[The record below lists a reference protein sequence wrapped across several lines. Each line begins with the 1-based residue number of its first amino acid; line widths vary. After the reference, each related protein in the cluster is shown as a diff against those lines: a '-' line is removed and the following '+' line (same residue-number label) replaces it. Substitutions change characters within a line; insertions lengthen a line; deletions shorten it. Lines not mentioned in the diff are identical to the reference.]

1 MKENEKWY
9 NLCFGVVACIFLN
22 YAGKLIGQRM
32 ELPLWLDSYGTVLT
46 AYLYGPVCGA
56 IVGMSVNI
64 VYGIMYSYTHII
76 YGIIS
81 VSIGIVVGILT
92 KKGWFENLFGTL
104 SIGFILTVNSV
115 LISVPCNYIFYDGQV
130 GNTWG
135 DGVIALFES
144 IGINRLV
151 SHIAGQF
158 YIDFLDKVLMCLCLY
173 ILIRISRNV
182 KEKNKSADTK
192 KAKQVSAMLLI
203 IALCTE
209 LIAGAGMTSL
219 AAEEKTT
226 IDFDRYVQTI
236 YNNENGLPGGKAND
250 LAQTNDGIVWVGTYG
265 GLYRYNG
272 TQFKLMDEFES
283 VKNAN
288 CLYTDEAGRLWIG
301 TNDSGL
307 SICIND
313 DIANVLDVRD
323 GLGADSV
330 RCITQGSDG
339 KYYVGT
345 TGALSVVTL
354 SGGLSVE
361 KNIDDIDYAYSISAD
376 KNGNVAVVTDDGEL
390 FLLQEGTVAAHY
402 QNQANAYTCCRF
414 TEDGSLYVGTQEG
427 SILRFEVKQK
437 KLTKKKTISCTGI
450 TSIASLTEQEGTLY
464 ICAHNGAGYLDEAGR
479 YHAIKTNQF
488 NSSLEHMLID
498 YQGNYW
504 FASSRLGL
512 LRMCQSVFTDINIET
527 GLKNGVVNSTASW
540 NGNLY
545 VGMDEGL
552 AIVDLDKNHVLS
564 DSLTERLQDT
574 RIRNL
579 FVDSQ
584 NNLWITTAG
593 KGIYQVSPD
602 AEVTVYNETKH
613 VNGRRFRSIIEL
625 PDGTIMVSGDS
636 GITYIK
642 DGVVTGTIGSDDGL
656 DNPKLLCLLACADGS
671 VLAGSDGSG
680 IYRIRDGKVT
690 QHYTKEDGLSSGVVM
705 RFAASAEDEGIFI
718 VTSNSLS
725 YMDKEGTIRELTNF
739 PYYNNFDVVE
749 RQDGMLFVLSSAG
762 IYVVDK
768 NSLLEGRT
776 LEYKLLNAKMGLTKG
791 LTPNS
796 WNYMDAKD
804 NLYLSTDTGVVTFNL
819 NEYNAAVR
827 SYRMYV
833 KAIKVDDS
841 IVTVERG
848 EPTVLARGVNRI
860 EIIPEVLN
868 YSVDDPYVSIW
879 LEGFDKAPK
888 VMRQSE
894 LTNIVYTNL
903 STNTYMFHL
912 AVLDDKGQSVVAEST
927 YTIEKE
933 KEIYDYWWFRAYVV
947 VVFALAMFYI
957 AWLVIRT
964 QIQRTIA
971 MQKRELELAKNQ
983 IEMGNETVLTIART
997 VDAKDENTSQHS
1009 VRVSEYS
1016 VLIAKRLGFDDVQ
1029 CETLRKTALLHDI
1042 GKIGIPDRVL
1052 NKPSRL
1058 DDEEYA
1064 IMKSH
1069 VVKGAEILKKFTL
1082 IDNVQEGALYH
1093 HERYDGK
1100 GYVHGLK
1107 GEEIPLNAR
1116 IIGIADAFDAMT
1128 ANRVYRKKLDFDFV
1142 LGELKKGR
1150 GTQFDPKLVDIML
1163 SLIEEGVI
1171 DVSKLYEPSGADA
1184 SDNHKNK
1191 GAKA

>member
-1 MKENEKWY
+1 MKEKEKWY

-56 IVGMSVNI
+56 IVGMAVNI
-64 VYGIMYSYTHII
+64 VYGIMYSYTHMI
-76 YGIIS
+76 YGIVS
-81 VSIGIVVGILT
+81 MSIGIVVGILA

-115 LISVPCNYIFYDGQV
+115 LISVPCNYIFFDGQV

-135 DGVIALFES
+135 DGVIAMFES

-552 AIVDLDKNHVLS
+552 AIVDLDKNRVLS

-613 VNGRRFRSIIEL
+613 VNGQRFRSIIEL

-725 YMDKEGTIRELTNF
+725 YMDKAGTIRELTNF

-768 NSLLEGRT
+768 NSLLEGGT

-833 KAIKVDDS
+833 KSIKVDDS

-860 EIIPEVLN
+860 EIIPEVVN

-894 LTNIVYTNL
+894 LTNIVYMNL

-927 YTIEKE
+927 YTIKKE
-933 KEIYDYWWFRAYVV
+933 KEIYDYWWFRVYVV

-1042 GKIGIPDRVL
+1042 GKIGVPDRVL

-1128 ANRVYRKKLDFDFV
+1128 ANRVYRKKLDFEFV

-1163 SLIEEGVI
+1163 ALIEEGVI

>member
-56 IVGMSVNI
+56 IVGMAVNI
-64 VYGIMYSYTHII
+64 VYGIMYSYTHMI
-76 YGIIS
+76 YGIVS
-81 VSIGIVVGILT
+81 MSIGIVVGILA

-115 LISVPCNYIFYDGQV
+115 LISVPCNYIFFNGQV
-130 GNTWG
+130 GNAWG

-390 FLLQEGTVAAHY
+390 FLLQEGTVAARC

-427 SILRFEVKQK
+427 SILLFEVKQK

-552 AIVDLDKNHVLS
+552 AIVDLDKNRVLS

-584 NNLWITTAG
+584 NNLWIATAG

-602 AEVTVYNETKH
+602 AEVTVYDETKH
-613 VNGRRFRSIIEL
+613 VNGQRFRSIIEL

-690 QHYTKEDGLSSGVVM
+690 QHYTKKDGLTSGVVM

-762 IYVVDK
+762 IYVVDE

-833 KAIKVDDS
+833 KSIKVDDS

-860 EIIPEVLN
+860 EIIPEVVN

-894 LTNIVYTNL
+894 LTNIVYMNL

-933 KEIYDYWWFRAYVV
+933 KEIYDYWWFRVYVV

-1128 ANRVYRKKLDFDFV
+1128 ANRVYRKKLDFEFV
-1142 LGELKKGR
+1142 IGELKKGR

-1163 SLIEEGVI
+1163 ALIEEGVI

>member
-1 MKENEKWY
+1 MKEKEKWY

-56 IVGMSVNI
+56 IVGMAVNI
-64 VYGIMYSYTHII
+64 VYGIMYSYTHMI
-76 YGIIS
+76 YGIVS
-81 VSIGIVVGILT
+81 MSIGIVVGILA

-115 LISVPCNYIFYDGQV
+115 LISVPCNYIFFDGQV
-130 GNTWG
+130 GNAWG

-283 VKNAN
+283 VKNVN

-390 FLLQEGTVAAHY
+390 FLLQEGTVAARC

-427 SILRFEVKQK
+427 SILRFEVKQN
-437 KLTKKKTISCTGI
+437 KLTEKKTISCSGI
-450 TSIASLTEQEGTLY
+450 TSIASLTEQEGILY

-527 GLKNGVVNSTASW
+527 GLRNGVVNSTTSW

-552 AIVDLDKNHVLS
+552 AIVDLDKNRVLS

-584 NNLWITTAG
+584 NNLWIATAG

-602 AEVTVYNETKH
+602 AEVTVYDETKH
-613 VNGRRFRSIIEL
+613 VNGQRFRSIIEL

-636 GITYIK
+636 GITYIR

-762 IYVVDK
+762 IYVVDE
-768 NSLLEGRT
+768 NFLLEGRT

-833 KAIKVDDS
+833 KSIKVDDS
-841 IVTVERG
+841 TVTVERG

-868 YSVDDPYVSIW
+868 YSVDDPYVSVW

-894 LTNIVYTNL
+894 ITNIVYTNL

-933 KEIYDYWWFRAYVV
+933 KEIYDYWWFRVYVV

-1128 ANRVYRKKLDFDFV
+1128 ANRVYRKKLDFEFV
-1142 LGELKKGR
+1142 IGELKKGR

-1163 SLIEEGVI
+1163 ALIEEGVI

>member
-1 MKENEKWY
+1 MKEKEKWY

-56 IVGMSVNI
+56 IVGMAVNI
-64 VYGIMYSYTHII
+64 VYGIMYSYTHMI
-76 YGIIS
+76 YGIVS
-81 VSIGIVVGILT
+81 MSIGIVVGILA

-115 LISVPCNYIFYDGQV
+115 LISVPCNYIFFDGQV
-130 GNTWG
+130 GNAWG

-283 VKNAN
+283 VKNVN

-402 QNQANAYTCCRF
+402 QNQADAYTCCRF

-427 SILRFEVKQK
+427 SILLFEVKQK

-512 LRMCQSVFTDINIET
+512 LRMC
-527 GLKNGVVNSTASW
+527 
-540 NGNLY
+540 
-545 VGMDEGL
+545 
-552 AIVDLDKNHVLS
+552 
-564 DSLTERLQDT
+564 
-574 RIRNL
+574 
-579 FVDSQ
+579 
-584 NNLWITTAG
+584 
-593 KGIYQVSPD
+593 
-602 AEVTVYNETKH
+602 
-613 VNGRRFRSIIEL
+613 
-625 PDGTIMVSGDS
+625 
-636 GITYIK
+636 
-642 DGVVTGTIGSDDGL
+642 
-656 DNPKLLCLLACADGS
+656 
-671 VLAGSDGSG
+671 
-680 IYRIRDGKVT
+680 
-690 QHYTKEDGLSSGVVM
+690 
-705 RFAASAEDEGIFI
+705 
-718 VTSNSLS
+718 
-725 YMDKEGTIRELTNF
+725 
-739 PYYNNFDVVE
+739 
-749 RQDGMLFVLSSAG
+749 
-762 IYVVDK
+762 
-768 NSLLEGRT
+768 
-776 LEYKLLNAKMGLTKG
+776 
-791 LTPNS
+791 
-796 WNYMDAKD
+796 
-804 NLYLSTDTGVVTFNL
+804 
-819 NEYNAAVR
+819 
-827 SYRMYV
+827 
-833 KAIKVDDS
+833 
-841 IVTVERG
+841 
-848 EPTVLARGVNRI
+848 
-860 EIIPEVLN
+860 
-868 YSVDDPYVSIW
+868 
-879 LEGFDKAPK
+879 
-888 VMRQSE
+888 
-894 LTNIVYTNL
+894 
-903 STNTYMFHL
+903 
-912 AVLDDKGQSVVAEST
+912 
-927 YTIEKE
+927 
-933 KEIYDYWWFRAYVV
+933 
-947 VVFALAMFYI
+947 
-957 AWLVIRT
+957 
-964 QIQRTIA
+964 
-971 MQKRELELAKNQ
+971 
-983 IEMGNETVLTIART
+983 
-997 VDAKDENTSQHS
+997 
-1009 VRVSEYS
+1009 
-1016 VLIAKRLGFDDVQ
+1016 
-1029 CETLRKTALLHDI
+1029 
-1042 GKIGIPDRVL
+1042 
-1052 NKPSRL
+1052 
-1058 DDEEYA
+1058 
-1064 IMKSH
+1064 
-1069 VVKGAEILKKFTL
+1069 
-1082 IDNVQEGALYH
+1082 
-1093 HERYDGK
+1093 
-1100 GYVHGLK
+1100 
-1107 GEEIPLNAR
+1107 
-1116 IIGIADAFDAMT
+1116 
-1128 ANRVYRKKLDFDFV
+1128 
-1142 LGELKKGR
+1142 
-1150 GTQFDPKLVDIML
+1150 
-1163 SLIEEGVI
+1163 
-1171 DVSKLYEPSGADA
+1171 
-1184 SDNHKNK
+1184 
-1191 GAKA
+1191 

>member
-1 MKENEKWY
+1 MKEKEKWY

-56 IVGMSVNI
+56 IVGMAVNI
-64 VYGIMYSYTHII
+64 VYGIMYSYTHMI
-76 YGIIS
+76 YGIVS
-81 VSIGIVVGILT
+81 MSIGIVVGILA

-115 LISVPCNYIFYDGQV
+115 LISVPCNYIFFDGQV

-135 DGVIALFES
+135 DGVIAMFES

-209 LIAGAGMTSL
+209 LVAGAGMTSL

-552 AIVDLDKNHVLS
+552 AIVDLDKNRVLS

-613 VNGRRFRSIIEL
+613 VNGQRFRSIIEL

-725 YMDKEGTIRELTNF
+725 YMDKAGTIRELTNF

-768 NSLLEGRT
+768 NSLLEGGT

-833 KAIKVDDS
+833 KSIKVDDS

-860 EIIPEVLN
+860 EIIPEVVN

-894 LTNIVYTNL
+894 LTNIVYMNL

-927 YTIEKE
+927 YTIKKE
-933 KEIYDYWWFRAYVV
+933 KEIYDYWWFRVYVV

-1042 GKIGIPDRVL
+1042 GKIGVPDRVL

-1128 ANRVYRKKLDFDFV
+1128 ANRVYRKKLDFEFV

-1163 SLIEEGVI
+1163 ALIEEGVI
-1171 DVSKLYEPSGADA
+1171 DVSKLYEPSGTDA

>member
-1 MKENEKWY
+1 MKEKEKWY

-56 IVGMSVNI
+56 IVGMAVNI
-64 VYGIMYSYTHII
+64 VYGIMYSYTHMI
-76 YGIIS
+76 YGIVS
-81 VSIGIVVGILT
+81 MSIGIVVGILA

-115 LISVPCNYIFYDGQV
+115 LISVPCNYIFFDGQV
-130 GNTWG
+130 GNAWG

-390 FLLQEGTVAAHY
+390 FLLQEGTVAARY

-427 SILRFEVKQK
+427 SILRFEIKQK
-437 KLTKKKTISCTGI
+437 KLTEKKTISCSGI
-450 TSIASLTEQEGTLY
+450 TSIASLTEQEGILY

-479 YHAIKTNQF
+479 YHAIKTDQF

-527 GLKNGVVNSTASW
+527 GLRNGVVNSTTSW

-552 AIVDLDKNHVLS
+552 AIVDLDKNRVLS

-584 NNLWITTAG
+584 NNLWMATAG

-602 AEVTVYNETKH
+602 AEVTVYDETKH
-613 VNGRRFRSIIEL
+613 VNGQRFRSIIEL

-680 IYRIRDGKVT
+680 IYRIQDGKVT
-690 QHYTKEDGLSSGVVM
+690 QHYTKKDGLTSGVVM

-762 IYVVDK
+762 IYVVDE
-768 NSLLEGRT
+768 NFLLEGRT

-833 KAIKVDDS
+833 KSIKVDDS
-841 IVTVERG
+841 TVTVERG

-860 EIIPEVLN
+860 EIIPEVVN
-868 YSVDDPYVSIW
+868 YSVDDPYVSVW

-933 KEIYDYWWFRAYVV
+933 KEIYDYWWFRVYVV

-1128 ANRVYRKKLDFDFV
+1128 ANRVYRKKLDFEFV

-1163 SLIEEGVI
+1163 ALIEEGVI

>member
-1 MKENEKWY
+1 MKEKEKWY

-64 VYGIMYSYTHII
+64 VYGIMYSYTHMI
-76 YGIIS
+76 YGIVS
-81 VSIGIVVGILT
+81 MSIGIVVGILA

-115 LISVPCNYIFYDGQV
+115 LISVPCNYIFFDGQV

-464 ICAHNGAGYLDEAGR
+464 ICAHNGAGYLDEAGC

-552 AIVDLDKNHVLS
+552 AIVDLDKNRVLT

-602 AEVTVYNETKH
+602 AEVTVYDETKH
-613 VNGRRFRSIIEL
+613 VNGQRFRSIIEL

-656 DNPKLLCLLACADGS
+656 DNSKLLCLLACADGS

-725 YMDKEGTIRELTNF
+725 YMDKAGTIRELTNF

-768 NSLLEGRT
+768 NSLLEGGT

-841 IVTVERG
+841 TVTVERG

-860 EIIPEVLN
+860 EIIPEVVN

-894 LTNIVYTNL
+894 LTNIVYMNL

-933 KEIYDYWWFRAYVV
+933 KEIYDYWWFRVYVV

-1163 SLIEEGVI
+1163 ALIEEGVI

>member
-1 MKENEKWY
+1 MKEKEKWY

-56 IVGMSVNI
+56 IVGMAVNI
-64 VYGIMYSYTHII
+64 VYGIMYSYTHMI
-76 YGIIS
+76 YGIVS
-81 VSIGIVVGILT
+81 MSIGIVVGILA

-115 LISVPCNYIFYDGQV
+115 LISVPCNYIFFDGQV
-130 GNTWG
+130 GNAWG

-209 LIAGAGMTSL
+209 LFAGAGMTSL

-283 VKNAN
+283 VKNVN

-361 KNIDDIDYAYSISAD
+361 KNIEDIDYAYSISAD

-390 FLLQEGTVAAHY
+390 SLLQEGTVAARC
-402 QNQANAYTCCRF
+402 QNQENAYTCCRF

-437 KLTKKKTISCTGI
+437 KLTEKKTISCTGI

-479 YHAIKTNQF
+479 YHAIKTNRF

-552 AIVDLDKNHVLS
+552 AIVDLDKNRVLA

-584 NNLWITTAG
+584 NNLWMATAG

-602 AEVTVYNETKH
+602 AEVTVYDETKH
-613 VNGRRFRSIIEL
+613 VNGQRFRSIIEL

-762 IYVVDK
+762 IYVVDE
-768 NSLLEGRT
+768 NFLLEGRT

-833 KAIKVDDS
+833 KSIKVDDS

-860 EIIPEVLN
+860 EIIPEVVN

-933 KEIYDYWWFRAYVV
+933 KEIYDYWWFRVYVV

-1163 SLIEEGVI
+1163 ALIEEGVI
-1171 DVSKLYEPSGADA
+1171 DVSKLYEPSGAVA

>member
-1 MKENEKWY
+1 MSGISSLEVGRGLRMQKNKKWY
-9 NLCFGVVACIFLN
+9 SICIMVVVCIFLN
-22 YAGKLIGQRM
+22 YAGKMLG
-32 ELPLWLDSYGTVLT
+32 ESFNLPFWLDSFGTVLI
-46 AYLYGPVCGA
+46 AYLSGPVCGA
-56 IVGMSVNI
+56 IVGISLNI
-64 VYGIMYSYTHII
+64 VYGILYSYTYII
-76 YGIIS
+76 YGI
-81 VSIGIVVGILT
+81 VSMAIGIIVGVCA
-92 KKGWFENLFGTL
+92 KRRWFEHLFGTL
-104 SIGFILTVNSV
+104 SVGFLLTLVSV
-115 LISVPCNYIFYDGQV
+115 VVSVPCNYIFFDGQV
-130 GNTWG
+130 QNVWG
-135 DGVIALFES
+135 DGIIALFTS
-144 IGINRLV
+144 IGINSLV

-173 ILIRISRNV
+173 FLIKIFRKI
-182 KEKNKSADTK
+182 KKKKNKKETERVAATLLAIMLTVQLLFTYGGTSYAADET
-192 KAKQVSAMLLI
+192 
-203 IALCTE
+203 
-209 LIAGAGMTSL
+209 GA
-219 AAEEKTT
+219 

-250 LAQTNDGIVWVGTYG
+250 IAQTTDGVLWIGTYG

-272 TQFKLMDEFES
+272 AQFTLMDNFES

-313 DIANVLDVRD
+313 NIANVLDESD

-330 RCITQGSDG
+330 RCITQGADG
-339 KYYVGT
+339 RYYIGT
-345 TGALSVVTL
+345 TGSMSVVTL
-354 SGGLSVE
+354 SGGLSVDT
-361 KNIDDIDYAYSISAD
+361 NIEEIVYAYSVSAD
-376 KNGNVAVVTDDGEL
+376 TEGNVAVVTD
-390 FLLQEGTVAAHY
+390 EGVLYLVRGTEVVASY
-402 QNQANAYTCCRF
+402 QNKENGYTCCQF
-414 TEDGSLYVGTQEG
+414 TEDGSLYVGTEGNKIIRYAVTEDGLKERKTITCAGISEAASITIQEG
-427 SILRFEVKQK
+427 L
-437 KLTKKKTISCTGI
+437 
-450 TSIASLTEQEGTLY
+450 LY
-464 ICAHNGAGYLDEAGR
+464 ICAYNGAGYLDANER
-479 YHAIKTNQF
+479 YHEIKMNQF
-488 NSSLEHMLID
+488 NSSLEHVLID

-504 FASSRLGL
+504 FVSSRLGL
-512 LRMCQSVFTDINIET
+512 LRMCQSVFTDINTEAS
-527 GLKNGVVNSTASW
+527 LDAEVVNSTVYW
-540 NGNLY
+540 QGNLY
-545 VGMDEGL
+545 IGMDNGL
-552 AIVDLDKNHVLS
+552 AIVDGDWNRKIQNELMQELEGV
-564 DSLTERLQDT
+564 RV
-574 RIRNL
+574 RNL
-579 FVDSQ
+579 MVDSQ
-584 NNLWITTAG
+584 DTLWIATAG
-593 KGIYQVSPD
+593 KGIYQVSRD
-602 AEVTVYNETKH
+602 GSFTVYDET
-613 VNGRRFRSIIEL
+613 VNTNGQRFRSLIEL
-625 PDGTIMVSGDS
+625 GDGTIMASGDS

-642 DGVVTGTIGSDDGL
+642 DGKVTGTIGSEDGL
-656 DNPKLLCLLACADGS
+656 ENTKLLCLMECTDGS
-671 VLAGSDGSG
+671 VLAGSDGAG
-680 IYRIRDGKVT
+680 IYRIQDGKVT
-690 QHYTKEDGLSSGVVM
+690 GHYSKEDGLSSGVVM
-705 RFAASAEDEGIFI
+705 RLVKSMNEEGAFV

-725 YMDKEGTIRELTNF
+725 YMDADGNIRECTNF
-739 PYYNNFDVVE
+739 PYYNNFDIVE
-749 RQDGMLFVLSSAG
+749 RQDGTLFVLGSAG

-768 NSLLEGRT
+768 KELLEGGD
-776 LEYKLLNAKMGLTKG
+776 LEYKLLNAKMGLQKS

-796 WNYMDAKD
+796 WNYMDAD
-804 NLYLSTDTGVVTFNL
+804 ENLYLSTDTGVMKFNL
-819 NEYNAAVR
+819 NQYDVATR

-833 KAIKVDDS
+833 KTIKIDDT
-841 IVTVERG
+841 VVKVERG
-848 EPTVLARGVNRI
+848 EPTILERGVNRI
-860 EIIPEVLN
+860 EIVPEVIN
-868 YSVDDPYVSIW
+868 YSVNDPYVSIW
-879 LEGFDKAPK
+879 LEGFDKEPK
-888 VMRQSE
+888 VVRQSE
-894 LTNIVYTNL
+894 LMNVVYMNL
-903 STNTYMFHL
+903 ATNTYIFHL
-912 AVLDDKGQSVVAEST
+912 AVLDSKGQSVVAEST

-933 KEIYDYWWFRAYVV
+933 KEIYDYWWFRLYTIF
-947 VVFALAMFYI
+947 VFALAMFYM

-1016 VLIAKRLGFDDVQ
+1016 VLIAERLGYNAEQ

-1058 DDEEYA
+1058 DDEEYE

-1171 DVSKLYEPSGADA
+1171 DVTSLYEE
-1184 SDNHKNK
+1184 
-1191 GAKA
+1191 AKA

>member
-56 IVGMSVNI
+56 IVGMAVNI
-64 VYGIMYSYTHII
+64 VYGIMYSYTHMI
-76 YGIIS
+76 YGIVS
-81 VSIGIVVGILT
+81 MSIGIVVGVLA

-115 LISVPCNYIFYDGQV
+115 LISVPCNYIFFGGQV

-135 DGVIALFES
+135 DGVIAMFES

-402 QNQANAYTCCRF
+402 QNQADAYTCCRF

-512 LRMCQSVFTDINIET
+512 LRMCQSVFTNINIET

-552 AIVDLDKNHVLS
+552 AIVDLDKNRVLS

-613 VNGRRFRSIIEL
+613 VNGQRFRSIIEL

-768 NSLLEGRT
+768 NSLLEGGT

-860 EIIPEVLN
+860 EIIPEVVN

-933 KEIYDYWWFRAYVV
+933 KEIYDYWWFRVYVV

-1163 SLIEEGVI
+1163 ALIEEGVI
-1171 DVSKLYEPSGADA
+1171 DVSKLYEPSGTDA

>member
-1 MKENEKWY
+1 MKEKEKWY

-56 IVGMSVNI
+56 IVGMAVNI
-64 VYGIMYSYTHII
+64 VYGIMYSYTHMI
-76 YGIIS
+76 YGIVS
-81 VSIGIVVGILT
+81 MSIGIVVGILA

-115 LISVPCNYIFYDGQV
+115 LISVPCNYIFFDGQV

-135 DGVIALFES
+135 DGVIAMFES

-209 LIAGAGMTSL
+209 LVAGAGMTSL

-552 AIVDLDKNHVLS
+552 AIVDLDKNRVLS

-613 VNGRRFRSIIEL
+613 VNGQRFRSIIEL

-725 YMDKEGTIRELTNF
+725 YMDKAGTIRELTNF

-768 NSLLEGRT
+768 NSLLEGGT

-833 KAIKVDDS
+833 KSIKVDDS

-860 EIIPEVLN
+860 EIIPEVVN

-894 LTNIVYTNL
+894 LTNIVYMNL

-927 YTIEKE
+927 YTIKKE
-933 KEIYDYWWFRAYVV
+933 KEIYDYWWFRVYVV

-1042 GKIGIPDRVL
+1042 GKIGVPDRVL

-1128 ANRVYRKKLDFDFV
+1128 ANRVYRKKLDFEFV

-1163 SLIEEGVI
+1163 ALIEEGVI

>member
-1 MKENEKWY
+1 MKEKEKWY

-56 IVGMSVNI
+56 IVGMAVNI
-64 VYGIMYSYTHII
+64 VYGIMYSYTHMI
-76 YGIIS
+76 YGIVS
-81 VSIGIVVGILT
+81 MSIGIVVGVLA

-115 LISVPCNYIFYDGQV
+115 LISVPCNYIFFGGQV

-390 FLLQEGTVAAHY
+390 FLLQDGTVAAHY
-402 QNQANAYTCCRF
+402 QNQADAYTCCRF

-437 KLTKKKTISCTGI
+437 KLTEKKTISCTGI

-479 YHAIKTNQF
+479 YHAIKTNRF

-552 AIVDLDKNHVLS
+552 AIVDLDKNRVLS

-584 NNLWITTAG
+584 NNLWIATAG

-602 AEVTVYNETKH
+602 AEVTVYDETKH
-613 VNGRRFRSIIEL
+613 VNGQRFRSIIEL

-705 RFAASAEDEGIFI
+705 RFAVSAEDEGIFI

-762 IYVVDK
+762 IYVVDE

-860 EIIPEVLN
+860 EIIPEVVN

-933 KEIYDYWWFRAYVV
+933 KEIYDYWWFRVYVV

-1163 SLIEEGVI
+1163 ALIEEGVI
-1171 DVSKLYEPSGADA
+1171 DVSKLYEPSGTDA

>member
-1 MKENEKWY
+1 MKEKEKWY

-56 IVGMSVNI
+56 IVGMAVNI
-64 VYGIMYSYTHII
+64 VYGIMYSYTHMI
-76 YGIIS
+76 YGIVS
-81 VSIGIVVGILT
+81 MSIGIVVGILA

-115 LISVPCNYIFYDGQV
+115 LISVPCNYIFFDGQV
-130 GNTWG
+130 GNAWG

-226 IDFDRYVQTI
+226 IDFDWYVQTI

-283 VKNAN
+283 VKNVN

-390 FLLQEGTVAAHY
+390 FLLQEGTVAARC

-437 KLTKKKTISCTGI
+437 KLTEKKTISCSGI
-450 TSIASLTEQEGTLY
+450 TSIASLTEQEGILY

-527 GLKNGVVNSTASW
+527 GLRNGVVNSTTSW

-552 AIVDLDKNHVLS
+552 AIVDLDKNRVLS

-584 NNLWITTAG
+584 NNLWMATAG

-602 AEVTVYNETKH
+602 AEVTVYDETKH
-613 VNGRRFRSIIEL
+613 VNGQRFRSIIEL

-762 IYVVDK
+762 IYVVDE
-768 NSLLEGRT
+768 NFLLEGRT

-833 KAIKVDDS
+833 KSIKVDDS

-860 EIIPEVLN
+860 EIIPEVVN

-933 KEIYDYWWFRAYVV
+933 KEIYDYWWFRVYVV

-1163 SLIEEGVI
+1163 ALIEEGVI
-1171 DVSKLYEPSGADA
+1171 DVSKLYEPSGAVA

>member
-1 MKENEKWY
+1 MKEKEKWY

-56 IVGMSVNI
+56 IVGMAVNI
-64 VYGIMYSYTHII
+64 VYGIMYSYTHMI
-76 YGIIS
+76 YGIVS
-81 VSIGIVVGILT
+81 MSIGIVVGILA

-115 LISVPCNYIFYDGQV
+115 LISVPCNYIFFDGQV

-135 DGVIALFES
+135 DGVIAMFES

-209 LIAGAGMTSL
+209 LVAGAGMTSL

-552 AIVDLDKNHVLS
+552 AIVDLDKNRVLS

-613 VNGRRFRSIIEL
+613 VNGQRFRSIIEL

-725 YMDKEGTIRELTNF
+725 YMDKAGTIRELTNF

-768 NSLLEGRT
+768 NSLLEGGT

-833 KAIKVDDS
+833 KSIKVDDS

-860 EIIPEVLN
+860 EIIPEVVN

-927 YTIEKE
+927 YTIKKE
-933 KEIYDYWWFRAYVV
+933 KEIYDYWWFRVYVV

-1042 GKIGIPDRVL
+1042 GKIGVPDRVL

-1128 ANRVYRKKLDFDFV
+1128 ANRVYRKKLDFEFV

-1163 SLIEEGVI
+1163 ALIEEGVI
-1171 DVSKLYEPSGADA
+1171 DVSKLYEPSGTDA

>member
-1 MKENEKWY
+1 MKEKEKWY

-56 IVGMSVNI
+56 IVGMAVNI
-64 VYGIMYSYTHII
+64 VYGIMYSYTHMI
-76 YGIIS
+76 YGIVS
-81 VSIGIVVGILT
+81 MSIGIVVGILA

-115 LISVPCNYIFYDGQV
+115 LISVPCNYIFFDGQV

-135 DGVIALFES
+135 DGVIAMFES

-552 AIVDLDKNHVLS
+552 AIVDLDKNRVLS

-613 VNGRRFRSIIEL
+613 VNGQRFRSIIEL

-725 YMDKEGTIRELTNF
+725 YMDKAGTIRELTNF

-768 NSLLEGRT
+768 NSLLEGGT

-833 KAIKVDDS
+833 KSIKVDDS

-860 EIIPEVLN
+860 EIIPEVVN

-894 LTNIVYTNL
+894 LTNIVYMNL

-927 YTIEKE
+927 YTIKKE
-933 KEIYDYWWFRAYVV
+933 KEIYDYWWFRVYVV

-1016 VLIAKRLGFDDVQ
+1016 VLIAKRLGYNAEQ

-1042 GKIGIPDRVL
+1042 GKIGVPDRVL

-1128 ANRVYRKKLDFDFV
+1128 ANRVYRKKLDFEFV

-1163 SLIEEGVI
+1163 ALIEEGVI

>member
-1 MKENEKWY
+1 MKEKEKWY

-56 IVGMSVNI
+56 IVGMAVNI
-64 VYGIMYSYTHII
+64 VYGIMYSYTHMI
-76 YGIIS
+76 YGIVS
-81 VSIGIVVGILT
+81 MSIGIVVGILA

-115 LISVPCNYIFYDGQV
+115 LISVPCNYIFFDGQV
-130 GNTWG
+130 GNAWG

-283 VKNAN
+283 VKNVN

-390 FLLQEGTVAAHY
+390 FLLQEGTVAARC

-427 SILRFEVKQK
+427 SILRFEVKQN
-437 KLTKKKTISCTGI
+437 KLTEKKTISCSGI
-450 TSIASLTEQEGTLY
+450 TSIASLTEQEGILY

-527 GLKNGVVNSTASW
+527 GLRNGVVNSTTSW

-552 AIVDLDKNHVLS
+552 AIVDLDKNRVLS

-584 NNLWITTAG
+584 NNLWIATAG

-602 AEVTVYNETKH
+602 AEVTVYDETKH
-613 VNGRRFRSIIEL
+613 VNGQRFRSIIEL

-636 GITYIK
+636 GITYIR

-762 IYVVDK
+762 IYVVDE
-768 NSLLEGRT
+768 NFLLEGRT

-833 KAIKVDDS
+833 KSIKVDDS
-841 IVTVERG
+841 TVTVERG

-868 YSVDDPYVSIW
+868 YSVDDPYVSVW

-894 LTNIVYTNL
+894 ITNIVYTNL

-933 KEIYDYWWFRAYVV
+933 KEIYDYWWFRVYVV
-947 VVFALAMFYI
+947 VVFALAMFYV

-1128 ANRVYRKKLDFDFV
+1128 ANRVYRKKLDFEFV
-1142 LGELKKGR
+1142 IGELKKGR

-1163 SLIEEGVI
+1163 ALIEEGVI